1 MKRKAAYVVPVI
13 LGILFCFYYVRTAS
27 DNVAYSD
34 YIRLINAYLPD
45 VDNPAKLFVPDVLTR
60 VPLTYLGRLI
70 NVRLLGYNTMFDI
83 GLGVLSMGA
92 GAAALAVYG
101 QREKRLPWIGFLLC
115 LFVYFSLNKWE
126 MMTNG
131 TGWVCFLSVS
141 GFIFHY
147 AVLDHAVRTGAT
159 SKWDRALLIGLPLF
173 LTLLVAGPYCGSY
186 SVILVLAYC
195 VLLLVELRKEKRLNR
210 LYLASLFTV
219 VLSLGLY
226 LWSNSYAVYVHRGA
240 VEGGNVI
247 TEFFANPLFFVKFM
261 LKSFASAVL
270 GWNQIQ
276 AFAGT
281 GGILGNP
288 KLIYLL
294 GAAVIALYFYALYL
308 NWRYRLYETTVFPL
322 LMILNGGL
330 NHLLILSARWI
341 FLKEEYGM
349 SSRYA
354 VQYQLG
360 VIGIMLTFFLVFRMR
375 RQGEKP
381 AHTEEACPEAVH
393 RGKAHRAQGI
403 PGPEQ
408 PVNSRGAALVL
419 RNVLMTA
426 GLCLILAGNFWTT
439 REELKTAPF
448 RKDYLQITKELGLNY
463 RTASD
468 EDLET
473 YLHHD
478 ADEIRKAMEIL
489 EENHLNIFRQQ
500 GGPR

>member
-1 MKRKAAYVVPVI
+1 MKRKAAYAVPVI
-13 LGILFCFYYVRTAS
+13 LGILFCFYYVRMAS
-27 DNVAYSD
+27 DNVAFSD

-45 VDNPAKLFVPDVLTR
+45 VDNPAKFFVPDVLTR

-101 QREKRLPWIGFLLC
+101 LREKRLSWIGFLLC

-147 AVLDHAVRTGAT
+147 VVLDHAVRTGGT
-159 SKWDRALLIGLPLF
+159 SRWDRALLTGLPLF

-186 SVILVLAYC
+186 SVILVLAYG
-195 VLLLVELRKEKRLNR
+195 VLLLVDLRKEKRWNR

-226 LWSNSYAVYVHRGA
+226 LWSNSHAVYVHRGA

-247 TEFFANPLFFVKFM
+247 AEFFSNPLFFVKFM

-288 KLIYLL
+288 KVIYLL

-308 NWRYRLYETTVFPL
+308 NWRYKLYETTVFPL

-354 VQYQLG
+354 IQYQLG
-360 VIGIMLTFFLVFRMR
+360 IIGIMLTFFLVLKMR
-375 RQGEKP
+375 RQEQAQASNLHP
-381 AHTEEACPEAVH
+381 APLLQTAVM
-393 RGKAHRAQGI
+393 A
-403 PGPEQ
+403 
-408 PVNSRGAALVL
+408 
-419 RNVLMTA
+419 A
-426 GLCLILAGNFWTT
+426 GLCLILAGNAWTT

-448 RKDYLQITKELGLNY
+448 RKDYLQITRELGLNY

-478 ADEIRKAMEIL
+478 AEEIRKAMEIL

-500 GGPR
+500 GGTQ